1 MDFSHNIS
9 PNLLSFQTRLT
20 QWQRVCRPVQ
30 FDSVWF
36 FHQPCN
42 ITTKVQ
48 LMKKHLTSTYF
59 HQQFEHIFIF
69 WNPVVCRFPYF
80 ISAKIW
86 KKKIP
91 YQYFPTQS
99 FNTELGK
106 SKQTTFT
113 MWPHHGMSG
122 ISVSLNACPSVHNI
136 LPFFSPP
143 HPPFLHK
150 QILKLSHLNHKV
162 INLLNITSIGQI
174 WNDSKF

>member
-1 MDFSHNIS
+1 MSPPSFDWPGFLISLYCRVDFSHNIS

-80 ISAKIW
+80 ISAKLW
-86 KKKIP
+86 KKRFHTSTFQPKVL
-91 YQYFPTQS
+91 TLS
-99 FNTELGK
+99 WERAN
-106 SKQTTFT
+106 KQLLLCGHI
-113 MWPHHGMSG
+113 MACL
-122 ISVSLNACPSVHNI
+122 VSLY
-136 LPFFSPP
+136 L
-143 HPPFLHK
+143 
-150 QILKLSHLNHKV
+150 
-162 INLLNITSIGQI
+162 
-174 WNDSKF
+174 